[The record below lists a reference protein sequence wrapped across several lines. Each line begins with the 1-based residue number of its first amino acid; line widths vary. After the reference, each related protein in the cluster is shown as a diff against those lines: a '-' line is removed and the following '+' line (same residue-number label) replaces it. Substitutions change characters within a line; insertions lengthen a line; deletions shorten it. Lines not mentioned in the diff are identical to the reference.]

1 MLFEIIDEVEFRNKV
16 DIKFDNILEGFNKYC
31 NGTLQSKAGLNKEA
45 VEEKLLSF
53 FEKVLELN
61 GEENSFVDFYYQR
74 LSDEDK
80 NRLKEFLT
88 AEDEEVLKLA
98 EAELKGN
105 GVYFRLSKDIMPFI
119 LRLSTREVLF
129 STFYFTK
136 IPCTIWGNYNM
147 KFPCFFKNHEN
158 MKLYKEIVEL
168 VELEIE

>member
-88 AEDEEVLKLA
+88 AEDEEVLSLQKQ
-98 EAELKGN
+98 N
-105 GVYFRLSKDIMPFI
+105 
-119 LRLSTREVLF
+119 
-129 STFYFTK
+129 
-136 IPCTIWGNYNM
+136 
-147 KFPCFFKNHEN
+147 
-158 MKLYKEIVEL
+158 
-168 VELEIE
+168 